1 MPTGASDDRGSVLP
15 FTATVVA
22 ALVACS
28 GLAVDGGRI
37 LAARREA
44 AGIAASAARRGSQEL
59 AWADA
64 VTGRATIDPTRATA
78 AARSAISQAGAAGSA
93 SATPV
98 QISVTVSIDQP
109 TVILGWFGIG
119 PRTVTATR
127 VAAPF
132 VGG

>member
-1 MPTGASDDRGSVLP
+1 MPTAATDDRGSILP
-15 FTATVVA
+15 FTATIVA

-59 AWADA
+59 AWDGA
-64 VTGRATIDPTRATA
+64 VSGEATLDPARAAA
-78 AARSAISQAGAAGSA
+78 AARATVTEAGATGSA
-93 SATPV
+93 SATPER
-98 QISVTVSIDQP
+98 VTVTVTMHEP
-109 TVILGWFGIG
+109 TVLLGWFGIG

-127 VAAPF
+127 TAAPF
-132 VGG
+132 AGD

>member
-1 MPTGASDDRGSVLP
+1 MPTAATDDRGSILP

-44 AGIAASAARRGSQEL
+44 AGIAAAAARRGSQEL
-59 AWADA
+59 AWDGAVAGDA
-64 VTGRATIDPTRATA
+64 RLDAARAAA
-78 AARSAISQAGAAGSA
+78 AARAAVTQAGANGSA
-93 SATPV
+93 SATPDE
-98 QISVTVSIDQP
+98 VTVTVTIDEP

-127 VAAPF
+127 TAAPF
-132 VGG
+132 AGD

>member
-1 MPTGASDDRGSVLP
+1 MPTEVVDDRGSILP
-15 FTATVVA
+15 FTATIVA

-44 AGIAASAARRGSQEL
+44 AGIAAAAARRGSQEL

-64 VTGRATIDPTRATA
+64 VTGRATIDAPRAIA
-78 AARSAISQAGAAGSA
+78 AARSAVSQAGAAGTA
-93 SATPV
+93 SATPDR
-98 QISVTVSIDQP
+98 VTVTVRIEEP

-132 VGG
+132 AGG